1 MIVDPVYG
9 ELLSSREV
17 SLSTG
22 FTMNQLR
29 NWRLV
34 SRHELAPFGH
44 VRIGG
49 TSYYRK
55 VVVQDWI
62 AEHGN
67 QRGVYVQTERD
78 KKFPIGEVN
87 V

>member
-29 NWRLV
+29 NWRLPN
-34 SRHELAPFGH
+34 RHDLAPFGSIQ
-44 VRIGG
+44 IGG
-49 TSYYRK
+49 TSYYRE

-62 AEHGN
+62 DEHGN
-67 QRGVYVQTERD
+67 QQGVYVQTARD

-87 V
+87 E